1 MINSSL
7 IHSKC
12 SPTQGASYEFTNN
25 DVQNRKTYYYKHK
38 LEDIDLKGKSIMHGP
53 VSATPR
59 LDIRD
64 IGISGSVDSKN

>member
-59 LDIRD
+59 LIL
-64 IGISGSVDSKN
+64 GFWN